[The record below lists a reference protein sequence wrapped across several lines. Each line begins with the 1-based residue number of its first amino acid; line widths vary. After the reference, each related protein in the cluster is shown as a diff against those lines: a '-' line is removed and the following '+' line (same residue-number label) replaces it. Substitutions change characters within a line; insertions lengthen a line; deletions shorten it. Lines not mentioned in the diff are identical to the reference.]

1 MSGRFVG
8 KKVLV
13 TCVDRDMGAPIAK
26 GFEAEGAEVIT
37 DKDLLKTQT
46 AVDELQ
52 ARVGDIDILIANFAD
67 DPRPN
72 KIGKLDPSDWESQF
86 ETMVYPL
93 MRTINSF
100 ASAMQ
105 AQGQGKIVAMTSAAP
120 LRGIPKF
127 STYCSARG
135 AQNAFVRAAG
145 LELAAHNIQ
154 FNAIAQN
161 YVKNERYF
169 PDELIESEAFKVK
182 VLPNIPTGKVAEE
195 EETAELAMYL
205 ASDKCTHMVGQVLP
219 WAGGWATTTG

>member
-13 TCVDRDMGAPIAK
+13 TCVDRYMGAPIAK

-37 DKDLLKTQT
+37 DKELLKTQT

-72 KIGKLDPSDWESQF
+72 KIGKLDPADWESQF

-169 PDELIESEAFKVK
+169 PDELIESEAFKAK
-182 VLPNIPTGKVAEE
+182 VLPHIPTGKVAEE